1 MLTLDDIDAIRAQRQ
16 RAALL
21 YLTDRCP
28 VGCAH
33 CSVSALPRGARPA
46 DAGLLERLVDGI
58 CAAASISLVGISGG
72 EPFTERRALQ
82 EATGRLSAAGKRLVL
97 YTSGN
102 WGRDDG
108 TAPPWTR
115 EVLIRA
121 ATVVLST
128 DPYHAA
134 RVPSARYVAALT
146 AAAAAGSWVA
156 VQAIGPAAPAERLLT
171 SAFGTCWRERAEIR
185 VTPLLRRGRA
195 TSSMPAPGVAAA
207 AMRPGRDYGPCR
219 LASAPVIRHDGRL
232 TACCDE
238 NVVTG
243 HGPAHLHATARTA
256 ADLTRRLAD
265 LRNDPY
271 LAAIAVAGPGEL
283 TRLPRYRQIG
293 DAHHDD
299 ICSACWALLH
309 AGAGQDPA
317 VHAIG
322 LAALNRAT
330 VNRATVNKATV
341 NRAEQ

>member
-1 MLTLDDIDAIRAQRQ
+1 MLTLADIDAIRVQRL
-16 RAALL
+16 RSALL

-46 DAGLLERLVDGI
+46 DAELLESLVDGI
-58 CAAASISLVGISGG
+58 CASASITLVGISGG

-82 EATGRLSAAGKRLVL
+82 EVTSRLSAAGKRLVL

-115 EVLIRA
+115 AVLTRA

-128 DPYHAA
+128 DRYHAD
-134 RVPSARYVAALT
+134 RIPPARYVAAVT
-146 AAAAAGSWVA
+146 AAAAAGSWIA
-156 VQAIGPAAPAERLLT
+156 VQTTGPAASAERLLT
-171 SAFGTCWRERAEIR
+171 SAFGNSWRDRAEIR
-185 VTPLLRRGRA
+185 VTTLLSRGRA
-195 TSSMPAPGVAAA
+195 TSLPAPGGATTAG
-207 AMRPGRDYGPCR
+207 RPGRDYGPCR

-256 ADLTRRLAD
+256 AGLARHLAAFRD
-265 LRNDPY
+265 DPY
-271 LAAIAVAGPGEL
+271 LAIIAAAGPGAL
-283 TRLPRYRQIG
+283 TRLPRYREIG
-293 DAHHDD
+293 DSYHDD
-299 ICSACWALLH
+299 ICSACWALLRG
-309 AGAGQDPA
+309 GANQDPA
-317 VHAIG
+317 VRAIG
-322 LAALNRAT
+322 LTVLNRA
-330 VNRATVNKATV
+330 
-341 NRAEQ
+341 EP

>member
-1 MLTLDDIDAIRAQRQ
+1 MLTLADIDAIRAQRQ
-16 RAALL
+16 RSALL

-46 DAGLLERLVDGI
+46 DAGLLESLVEGI
-58 CAAASISLVGISGG
+58 CAAASITLVGISGG
-72 EPFTERRALQ
+72 EPFTERRALG

-115 EVLIRA
+115 AVLARA

-128 DPYHAA
+128 DRYHAA
-134 RVPSARYVAALT
+134 RIPSARYVAALT
-146 AAAAAGSWVA
+146 AAAAAGSWIA
-156 VQAIGPAAPAERLLT
+156 VQATGEAASAERLLT
-171 SAFGTCWRERAEIR
+171 SAFGTGWRERAEIR
-185 VTPLLRRGRA
+185 VTTLLSRGRA
-195 TSSMPAPGVAAA
+195 AGLAATA
-207 AMRPGRDYGPCR
+207 TRPGRDYGPCR

-238 NVVTG
+238 NVVIG
-243 HGPAHLHATARTA
+243 HGPAHLHATALTA
-256 ADLTRRLAD
+256 ADLTRQLAA
-265 LRNDPY
+265 LRDDPY
-271 LAAIAVAGPGEL
+271 LATIAAAGPGAL
-283 TRLPRYRQIG
+283 TRLPRYRDLG

-299 ICSACWALLH
+299 ICSACWALLR

-322 LAALNRAT
+322 LAVLNRA
-330 VNRATVNKATV
+330 
-341 NRAEQ
+341 EP

>member
-1 MLTLDDIDAIRAQRQ
+1 MLTLADIDAIRAQRQ
-16 RAALL
+16 RSALL

-46 DAGLLERLVDGI
+46 DAGLLESLVDGI
-58 CAAASISLVGISGG
+58 CAAAGITLVGISGG
-72 EPFTERRALQ
+72 EPFTERRALG

-115 EVLIRA
+115 AVLDRA

-128 DPYHAA
+128 DRYHAA
-134 RVPSARYVAALT
+134 RIPSARYVAALT
-146 AAAAAGSWVA
+146 AAAAAGSWIA
-156 VQAIGPAAPAERLLT
+156 VQAIGEAAPAEQLLT
-171 SAFGTCWRERAEIR
+171 SAFGTGWAERAEIR
-185 VTPLLRRGRA
+185 VTTLLSRGRA
-195 TSSMPAPGVAAA
+195 AGLAATA
-207 AMRPGRDYGPCR
+207 KRPGRDYGPCR

-256 ADLTRRLAD
+256 ADLTRQLAA
-265 LRNDPY
+265 LRDDPY
-271 LAAIAVAGPGEL
+271 LATIAAAGPGAL
-283 TRLPRYRQIG
+283 TRLPRYRDLGEIY
-293 DAHHDD
+293 HND
-299 ICSACWALLH
+299 ICSACWALLR
-309 AGAGQDPA
+309 AGAGQDPT

-322 LAALNRAT
+322 LAVLNRA
-330 VNRATVNKATV
+330 
-341 NRAEQ
+341 EP